1 MGQGV
6 AGSTS
11 LPQLSPGP
19 LAQGLVLEIL
29 PRAGT
34 VHLKTPPHPC
44 SISAERGGGGPLC
57 PSVTPG
63 PEMCVLEV
71 TFGCLFVQSLQGSL
85 GSVCPGP
92 FCPGETLVPVGLLPL
107 QTTGQCLEP

>member
-11 LPQLSPGP
+11 LPQLNPGP
-19 LAQGLVLEIL
+19 LAQGLVLGIL

-34 VHLKTPPHPC
+34 VHLKTPPIPVL
-44 SISAERGGGGPLC
+44 SLQSGGAAL

-107 QTTGQCLEP
+107 QITGQCLEP